1 MKKELI
7 LNNLTC
13 ANCAK
18 KIISRIE
25 KDLKYTNIEFDFV
38 SCLLTFETNQT
49 NDNKIIKDIQKIV
62 NHYEDDVIVLK
73 TTEDVLNIQSK
84 KSLIFLLIRIVFSV
98 SLIIINSIF
107 EFKEIITIIIYLISY
122 LSVSYSVL
130 LKGLKNILNKSFL
143 DEFFLISVASIAAF
157 SIKEYNEA
165 ILVIIFYL
173 IGEYLQ
179 NRAINSSRKSINSLL
194 SNSIDYVNVLIDNE
208 VILKNVNEV
217 EINDIILIKKG
228 EMIPLDSVLLEDG
241 IFDTKSITGE
251 GMYQEISK
259 NKEVYSGYINVS
271 SPIKAKVIKKF
282 ENSTINKINKLLKNV
297 SANKSKSEK
306 FITKFANYYTPIVII
321 LALLIGIIGSLITK
335 DYYRFIKIAVVFLV
349 ISCPC
354 GLVLSIPLSYFAGIA
369 KSSKNGLLVKGGE
382 FFDVISNSKS
392 FVFDKTGTITESN
405 LKIKKIVN
413 LTKMTDDDFI
423 DIILAVE
430 SYSTHP
436 ISKSILNSFD
446 REIKLDLIT
455 NLIEHEGMGI
465 TCKYNNL
472 DIIIGN
478 NKLLKEHKIFVLKN
492 RIVNICINNN
502 YAGYIEFENKLKE
515 NVIDVLKYLKSNK
528 KELILLSGD
537 NKNNFEEIKKLNLFD
552 DIKSEL
558 LPNQKY
564 EELKEIIKN
573 NHLNKQTTIYLG
585 DGINDSLSLKGS
597 DCGISMGLVGSDLA
611 VESSDIVIT
620 DDNMNK
626 LITLINISN
635 KIRKIVLQNVIFI
648 LSVKLLVMILSL
660 FGYANIYLGIIADV
674 GVSLIAILNSIRIL
688 K

>member
-62 NHYEDDVIVLK
+62 NYYEDDVIVLK

-98 SLIIINSIF
+98 SLIIINYIF

-143 DEFFLISVASIAAF
+143 DEFFLMSVASIAAF
-157 SIKEYNEA
+157 CIKEYNEA

-259 NKEVYSGYINVS
+259 NKEVYS
-271 SPIKAKVIKKF
+271 K
-282 ENSTINKINKLLKNV
+282 TLLIYLF
-297 SANKSKSEK
+297 SLS
-306 FITKFANYYTPIVII
+306 II
-321 LALLIGIIGSLITK
+321 L
-335 DYYRFIKIAVVFLV
+335 
-349 ISCPC
+349 
-354 GLVLSIPLSYFAGIA
+354 
-369 KSSKNGLLVKGGE
+369 
-382 FFDVISNSKS
+382 
-392 FVFDKTGTITESN
+392 
-405 LKIKKIVN
+405 
-413 LTKMTDDDFI
+413 
-423 DIILAVE
+423 
-430 SYSTHP
+430 
-436 ISKSILNSFD
+436 
-446 REIKLDLIT
+446 
-455 NLIEHEGMGI
+455 
-465 TCKYNNL
+465 
-472 DIIIGN
+472 
-478 NKLLKEHKIFVLKN
+478 
-492 RIVNICINNN
+492 
-502 YAGYIEFENKLKE
+502 
-515 NVIDVLKYLKSNK
+515 
-528 KELILLSGD
+528 
-537 NKNNFEEIKKLNLFD
+537 
-552 DIKSEL
+552 
-558 LPNQKY
+558 
-564 EELKEIIKN
+564 
-573 NHLNKQTTIYLG
+573 
-585 DGINDSLSLKGS
+585 
-597 DCGISMGLVGSDLA
+597 
-611 VESSDIVIT
+611 
-620 DDNMNK
+620 
-626 LITLINISN
+626 
-635 KIRKIVLQNVIFI
+635 
-648 LSVKLLVMILSL
+648 
-660 FGYANIYLGIIADV
+660 
-674 GVSLIAILNSIRIL
+674 
-688 K
+688 

>member
-62 NHYEDDVIVLK
+62 NYYEDDVIVLK

-143 DEFFLISVASIAAF
+143 DEFFLMSVASIAAF
-157 SIKEYNEA
+157 CIKEYNEA

-179 NRAINSSRKSINSLL
+179 NRAINSSRKSIDSLL

-430 SYSTHP
+430 YYSTHP

-446 REIKLDLIT
+446 RKIKLDLIT

-478 NKLLKEHKIFVLKN
+478 NKLLKENKIFVLKN

>member
-1 MKKELI
+1 
-7 LNNLTC
+7 
-13 ANCAK
+13 
-18 KIISRIE
+18 
-25 KDLKYTNIEFDFV
+25 
-38 SCLLTFETNQT
+38 
-49 NDNKIIKDIQKIV
+49 
-62 NHYEDDVIVLK
+62 
-73 TTEDVLNIQSK
+73 
-84 KSLIFLLIRIVFSV
+84 
-98 SLIIINSIF
+98 
-107 EFKEIITIIIYLISY
+107 
-122 LSVSYSVL
+122 
-130 LKGLKNILNKSFL
+130 
-143 DEFFLISVASIAAF
+143 
-157 SIKEYNEA
+157 
-165 ILVIIFYL
+165 
-173 IGEYLQ
+173 
-179 NRAINSSRKSINSLL
+179 
-194 SNSIDYVNVLIDNE
+194 
-208 VILKNVNEV
+208 
-217 EINDIILIKKG
+217 
-228 EMIPLDSVLLEDG
+228 
-241 IFDTKSITGE
+241 
-251 GMYQEISK
+251 
-259 NKEVYSGYINVS
+259 
-271 SPIKAKVIKKF
+271 
-282 ENSTINKINKLLKNV
+282 
-297 SANKSKSEK
+297 
-306 FITKFANYYTPIVII
+306 
-321 LALLIGIIGSLITK
+321 
-335 DYYRFIKIAVVFLV
+335 
-349 ISCPC
+349 
-354 GLVLSIPLSYFAGIA
+354 VLSIPLSYFAGIA

-413 LTKMTDDDFI
+413 LTKMSDDDFI

-564 EELKEIIKN
+564 GELKEIIKN

-648 LSVKLLVMILSL
+648 LSIKLLVMILSL